1 MVKDNTELLPYTFF
15 TFKALETVNNSKA
28 TYEKTAKD
36 IKVKHTAQKD
46 ETMKTVTDGISKIL
60 DEKIKE
66 VDKIYD
72 PACQKLS
79 VQAEA
84 ISNYLEKV
92 EKSIYRTN
100 EVMKN
105 SKLQELMT
113 AQKMIDDDIQ
123 MLQNEKPQNLTS
135 FQVQVE
141 NPESCMKKLC
151 FYTMFKDLAA
161 NCEYVHMFHYK
172 MFYPGLDDGKDSW
185 GMETSCILMVKDTV
199 REPNEAN
206 YLTIRLKPRDFYE
219 VILDKSEAR
228 INYRLKKL
236 RVSNLIVLVE

>member
-1 MVKDNTELLPYTFF
+1 MVKENTEWLPCSFF

-36 IKVKHTAQKD
+36 IKVKHTTQKN
-46 ETMKTVTDGISKIL
+46 EMIKTVTDGISKIL
-60 DEKIKE
+60 DKKIKE
-66 VDKIYD
+66 VDKVYD

-92 EKSIYRTN
+92 EKSIHRTN

-151 FYTMFKDLAA
+151 FYTMFK
-161 NCEYVHMFHYK
+161 E
-172 MFYPGLDDGKDSW
+172 
-185 GMETSCILMVKDTV
+185 
-199 REPNEAN
+199 
-206 YLTIRLKPRDFYE
+206 LTKKCRYICVYFIIRMTLCGICTR
-219 VILDKSEAR
+219 LSEL
-228 INYRLKKL
+228 N
-236 RVSNLIVLVE
+236 VP

>member
-1 MVKDNTELLPYTFF
+1 MLDKLWLKKIQNVYLVPFF
-15 TFKALETVNNSKA
+15 TFQALVTVNNSKG

-36 IKVKHTAQKD
+36 IKVKHTTQKNKM
-46 ETMKTVTDGISKIL
+46 MKTVTDGISKIL
-60 DEKIKE
+60 DKKIKE

-92 EKSIYRTN
+92 EKSLHRTN

-105 SKLQELMT
+105 SKLQELMA

-141 NPESCMKKLC
+141 NPEFCMEKLC
-151 FYTMFKDLAA
+151 FDTMFMDFAVK
-161 NCEYVHMFHYK
+161 CEYVYISHYK
-172 MFYPGLDDGKDSW
+172 MFYP
-185 GMETSCILMVKDTV
+185 
-199 REPNEAN
+199 
-206 YLTIRLKPRDFYE
+206 
-219 VILDKSEAR
+219 
-228 INYRLKKL
+228 
-236 RVSNLIVLVE
+236 